1 MVVLSYS
8 WLVREVLILTT
19 LVRYQVGP
27 FHPCLGIT
35 QLVEWRIVVDSLLH
49 KTPHV
54 ASSIL
59 APEIVFRGSLAH
71 LVEHVAVR
79 ASLSDSGAHRKV
91 VGSIPTRTVKS
102 FYPYPYG
109 LG

>member
-19 LVRYQVGP
+19 LVRFQVGP
-27 FHPCLGIT
+27 FQPCLGIT

-49 KTPHV
+49 ETPHV

-59 APEIVFRGSLAH
+59 APEIF
-71 LVEHVAVR
+71 
-79 ASLSDSGAHRKV
+79 KV
-91 VGSIPTRTVKS
+91 
-102 FYPYPYG
+102 
-109 LG
+109 L

>member
-19 LVRYQVGP
+19 LVRFQVGP

-35 QLVEWRIVVDSLLH
+35 QLVEWRIVASRKLNE
-49 KTPHV
+49 TPHV

-59 APEIVFRGSLAH
+59 APEI
-71 LVEHVAVR
+71 
-79 ASLSDSGAHRKV
+79 
-91 VGSIPTRTVKS
+91 I
-102 FYPYPYG
+102 
-109 LG
+109 

>member
-19 LVRYQVGP
+19 LVRFQVGP

-35 QLVEWRIVVDSLLH
+35 QLVEWRIVAGKSLSNE
-49 KTPHV
+49 TPHV

-59 APEIVFRGSLAH
+59 APEIF
-71 LVEHVAVR
+71 
-79 ASLSDSGAHRKV
+79 KV
-91 VGSIPTRTVKS
+91 
-102 FYPYPYG
+102 
-109 LG
+109 L